1 MIKPLGNRVVV
12 EPVKEE
18 TATPSGIVLP
28 ETSEKRPVKGTVI
41 AVGPGK
47 LNEKGER
54 LPMSVKEGDKVVF
67 SEYSTSEFK
76 EGDKKYLVVQEE
88 DILGILE

>member
-1 MIKPLGNRVVV
+1 MIKPLGNRVVI
-12 EPVKEE
+12 EPAKEE
-18 TATPSGIVLP
+18 AATSSGIVLP

-47 LNEKGER
+47 LTEKGER
-54 LPMSVKEGDKVVF
+54 LPMSVKEGDKVIF
-67 SEYSTSEFK
+67 SEYSTTEFK
-76 EGDKKYLVVQEE
+76 EGDKKYLVVQED